1 MSKCEA
7 CENDVVLALGL
18 CETCLADWQE
28 EQEMDE
34 ARRQDVIIDAQR
46 REEGW

>member
-7 CENDVVLALGL
+7 CGDDDVLALGL
-18 CETCLADWQE
+18 CETCLEDWQE

-34 ARRQDVIIDAQR
+34 ARQQEMTIDAQR